1 MLKPALKQEQDMIK
15 RLFLAATVLSV
26 AALSATTASAQSS
39 KAVSIG
45 ISGGAAIPVG
55 DLGDVYST
63 GYNGT
68 LSLMFRSFG
77 SPIGLRVDGMYNKMS
92 PKDDAPVNFDVVDG
106 VVITSAN
113 ANLVYNLPGPG
124 MTPYLIGGAGI
135 YNLKLD
141 LEGSNDPD
149 SQNKFGVNGG
159 IGASFPL
166 SGFNAFIE
174 ARYHHVFS
182 DNNAT
187 QFIPVVFGISL

>member
-1 MLKPALKQEQDMIK
+1 MIK

-113 ANLVYNLPGPG
+113 ANLVYNLPGTG